1 MCTWKIYHVKHR
13 IIFLIRP
20 QIEVIK
26 KVKKYQALVVSIKSF
41 EERKDNKGRTL
52 STGLIGASQTVHRY
66 NDDQKKPHT
75 DYIPV
80 SVHPQFNKRALY
92 LSL

>member
-1 MCTWKIYHVKHR
+1 MCTWRIYHVKYR

-26 KVKKYQALVVSIKSF
+26 KVKKYQALFISIKSF

-52 STGLIGASQTVHRY
+52 STYLIGGSQTV
-66 NDDQKKPHT
+66 K
-75 DYIPV
+75 
-80 SVHPQFNKRALY
+80 LY
-92 LSL
+92 QYSCTCCV